1 MCVKTLTSCLLK
13 ISRQSS
19 HLFSPKIPELFD
31 KIRFV
36 CLFDVRVV
44 APPPPKHPWNIR
56 RNKNKVSPSPNSMA
70 VESQSHHPSPT
81 IINRHQPSSPSQSLL
96 KNCFLRQHPSQ
107 EYKKDEDDDPSRR
120 HISLTVERNGG
131 RFFLLCSFSLVVTH
145 HHPRN
150 NTNTKTLL
158 ERSKTGVDLKPPLS
172 ATLPC
177 RDRSWVRFLLFNRQN
192 RKK

>member
-1 MCVKTLTSCLLK
+1 
-13 ISRQSS
+13 
-19 HLFSPKIPELFD
+19 
-31 KIRFV
+31 
-36 CLFDVRVV
+36 
-44 APPPPKHPWNIR
+44 
-56 RNKNKVSPSPNSMA
+56 MA
-70 VESQSHHPSPT
+70 FESQSHHPSPT

-192 RKK
+192 RKKIGPACEAGRERTQKQSSARSLTNTLKRKDTHFFFGEKNRIVVDTWKKGRRWPHPT